1 MSVKRKVIDIIE
13 SKSFISL
20 EQFMQISLHDKEF
33 GYYRKNKP
41 IGNNGDFVT
50 SPEISQLYGEMIGLW
65 LSQILIKNKIDLF
78 NLIELGPG
86 RGTLMRDVMR
96 VVNKLCNSSL
106 NIKLHF
112 LENNIHFI
120 KDIKKI
126 FPKSKIHSDIST
138 LPKEFSIYIANEFF
152 DALPITQI
160 KKTDDKIKKL
170 VIKNDVNGNFYED
183 YAEYDDQQD
192 PILNKSNLN
201 SGSIFEFSK
210 DTEVITNFIAKN
222 LSSNGGHLLFADYGY
237 TELTHKSTLSSIKD
251 NKITNFLDNIGEQDL
266 TAHVNFMN
274 IHDIMNNHGIKNFKI
289 LKQSEFLK
297 EIGIELRASKL
308 IENNPDKE
316 EEIITGLN
324 RLISHDQM
332 GSLFKVMYTEY
343 K

>member
-13 SKSFISL
+13 NKSFISL
-20 EQFMQISLHDKEF
+20 EHFMQLSLHDKEF

-65 LSQILIKNKIDLF
+65 LSQILIKNKIEFF

-86 RGTLMRDVMR
+86 QGTLMKDILR
-96 VVNKLCNSSL
+96 VVNKLYNSSL

-183 YAEYDDQQD
+183 YEEYNDHKDL
-192 PILNKSNLN
+192 ILNKSNFI

-210 DTEVITNFIAKN
+210 ETETITNLIAKN
-222 LSSNGGHLLFADYGY
+222 ISSNGGHLLFADYGY

-251 NKITNFLDNIGEQDL
+251 NKITSFLDNIGEQDL
-266 TAHVNFMN
+266 TAHVNFMQIN
-274 IHDIMNNHGIKNFKI
+274 DIMNNHGIKNLKI

-316 EEIITGLN
+316 EEITIGLN
-324 RLISHDQM
+324 RLIDHDQM
-332 GSLFKVMYTEY
+332 GSLFKVIYSDY